1 MTVPLSVVCLR
12 YRAGCR
18 LRLESYSRAKV
29 RHATTMSSQFF
40 RANVGVVVARADGR
54 VLALERIDQPDRWQ
68 MPQGGLDVGEEPA
81 AASLR
86 ELQEETGLRAE
97 QVELVAEHPDWLAY
111 ELPPARRRERNGR
124 GQVQK
129 WFLYRF
135 LGSDDDIDLTPAK
148 GDRQEFRD
156 FRWVDLGEL
165 AEEVWEVKRP
175 IYRALASEWQE
186 RLKAWA
192 D

>member
-1 MTVPLSVVCLR
+1 MLRVRPLL
-12 YRAGCR
+12 
-18 LRLESYSRAKV
+18 
-29 RHATTMSSQFF
+29 RHASQMNSQSF
-40 RANVGVVVARADGR
+40 RANVGIVVARPDGR

-86 ELQEETGLRAE
+86 ELREETGLRGE
-97 QVELVAEHPDWLAY
+97 QVELVAEYPDWLAY
-111 ELPPARRRERNGR
+111 ELPPARRRDKTGR

-148 GDRQEFRD
+148 GQRQEFRD
-156 FRWVDLGEL
+156 YRWADLGEL

-175 IYRALASEWQE
+175 IYRALVSAWRE
-186 RLKAWA
+186 RLEAWA
-192 D
+192 DPLPETKG